1 MLFRREYEV
10 LYIPENKTDSDS
22 IIVFSNNILSY
33 DDQDLSFDRIKEV
46 AYECLDISYDLH
58 TLVVVV
64 CQDDQDVESQNEE
77 NFIKKCCTPPL
88 SCDDEGDWIAPR
100 RILHHDSHQMIGGV
114 TVRPQEPEGDSCP
127 AGDRILSVPCQ
138 YVFTDGT
145 FSAGE
150 KIDRFPYICIDSSEE
165 HDGQHR
171 LEARVC
177 ESDFRGEET
186 EEEAVLSCLGP
197 YLDTVRLVNTL
208 SGTVSCIFLFITF
221 LVYIKLPE
229 LNNLHGKIVLSNI
242 VSILLV
248 TLYLSLVY
256 HLPSLLTDLACKVL
270 GYLGYFFTISMFSW
284 MTIMSFDLCWTFLTS
299 SPPGSTP
306 ALVKFLSYSILAW
319 GGSGL
324 LTATVLAM
332 DLILPP
338 TSTIRPAVGST
349 KCFLQAGAQ
358 AQGQILL

>member
-1 MLFRREYEV
+1 M
-10 LYIPENKTDSDS
+10 YIPENRTDSDS

-33 DDQDLSFDRIKEV
+33 DDQDLSFDRTIEV
-46 AYECLDISYDLH
+46 TYECLDISHDLH
-58 TLVVVV
+58 TLVAVV
-64 CQDDQDVESQNEE
+64 CQDGQDAVPEDEE
-77 NFIKKCCTPPL
+77 NFIDKCCTPHL
-88 SCDDEGDWIAPR
+88 SCDEEGDWIAPR

-114 TVRPQEPEGDSCP
+114 TVRPRVPGGDGPCP

-150 KIDRFPYICIDSSEE
+150 KTDRFPYICIDSREE
-165 HDGQHR
+165 PGGQQR

-177 ESDFRGEET
+177 ESDFSAENT
-186 EEEAVLSCLGP
+186 EEVAVLSCLDP

-208 SGTVSCIFLFITF
+208 SGTVSCIFLLITF

-229 LNNLHGKIVLSNI
+229 FNNLHGKIVLSNI

-256 HLPSLLTDLACKVL
+256 HLPAFLTDLACQAL

-306 ALVKFLSYSILAW
+306 ALVKFLSYSCLAW
-319 GGSGL
+319 GGSGM
-324 LTATVLAM
+324 LTASVLAM

-358 AQGQILL
+358 AQARYYNIRLL